1 MKTKEDFEQMALDT
15 RPELDRAIGTV
26 TADAISTATG
36 MLERHYEIA
45 AEREGSSYTGPV
57 RNRHEAYGI
66 AAEQMGKINSAV
78 KAVADDTKKLLGI
91 LSDPNKTAVEAVS
104 DIHNSTLTAAV
115 VLVTA
120 AATMKRTMQDL
131 YTAETYDPSPTPM
144 ELLAEGGDAF
154 QEAESLEDGT
164 DEDAEPGDNEKE
176 D

>member
-1 MKTKEDFEQMALDT
+1 MKPEYEQLELDT
-15 RPELDRAIGTV
+15 RPALLKAITAV
-26 TADAISTATG
+26 TTDAVETAHEMTI
-36 MLERHYEIA
+36 RHNEAA
-45 AEREGSSYTGPV
+45 AEEGQHVPGPV

-91 LSDPNKTAVEAVS
+91 LSDPNRTAVEAVS

-131 YTAETYDPSPTPM
+131 YTAETYDPGPTPM
-144 ELLAEGGDAF
+144 ELLAEGGDSF

>member
-1 MKTKEDFEQMALDT
+1 MKPEYEQL
-15 RPELDRAIGTV
+15 ELDPRPALLKAITAVTTDAVETAHEMTV
-26 TADAISTATG
+26 
-36 MLERHYEIA
+36 RHNVAA
-45 AEREGSSYTGPV
+45 AEEGQHVPGPV

-78 KAVADDTKKLLGI
+78 KAISDDTKKLLGI
-91 LSDPNKTAVEAVS
+91 LSDPNRTAVEAVS

>member
-1 MKTKEDFEQMALDT
+1 MKPEYEQLELNT
-15 RPELDRAIGTV
+15 RPALLKAITAVTTDAVETAHEMTV
-26 TADAISTATG
+26 
-36 MLERHYEIA
+36 RHNVAA
-45 AEREGSSYTGPV
+45 AEEGQHVPGPV

-78 KAVADDTKKLLGI
+78 KAISDDTKKLLGI
-91 LSDPNKTAVEAVS
+91 LSDPNRTAVEAVS
-104 DIHNSTLTAAV
+104 DIHNSTLAAAV

-120 AATMKRTMQDL
+120 AATMERTMQDL

>member
-1 MKTKEDFEQMALDT
+1 MKPEYEQLELDT
-15 RPELDRAIGTV
+15 RPTLLKAITAVTTDAVETAHEMTV
-26 TADAISTATG
+26 
-36 MLERHYEIA
+36 RHNVAA
-45 AEREGSSYTGPV
+45 AEEGQHVPGPV

-78 KAVADDTKKLLGI
+78 KAISDDTKKLLGI
-91 LSDPNKTAVEAVS
+91 LSDPNRTAVEAVS
-104 DIHNSTLTAAV
+104 DIHNSTLAAAV

-120 AATMKRTMQDL
+120 AATMERTMQDL

>member
-1 MKTKEDFEQMALDT
+1 MKPEYEQLELDT
-15 RPELDRAIGTV
+15 RPALLKAITAVTTDAVETAHEMTV
-26 TADAISTATG
+26 
-36 MLERHYEIA
+36 RHNVAA
-45 AEREGSSYTGPV
+45 AEEGQHVPGPV

-78 KAVADDTKKLLGI
+78 KAISDDTKKLLGI
-91 LSDPNKTAVEAVS
+91 LSDPNRTAVEAVS
-104 DIHNSTLTAAV
+104 DIHNSALAAAV

-120 AATMKRTMQDL
+120 AATMERTMQDL

>member
-1 MKTKEDFEQMALDT
+1 MKPEYEQLELDT
-15 RPELDRAIGTV
+15 RPALLKAITAVTTDAVETAHEMTV
-26 TADAISTATG
+26 
-36 MLERHYEIA
+36 RHNVAA
-45 AEREGSSYTGPV
+45 AEEGQHVPGPV

-78 KAVADDTKKLLGI
+78 KAISDDTKKLLGI
-91 LSDPNKTAVEAVS
+91 LSDPNRTAVEAVS
-104 DIHNSTLTAAV
+104 DIHNSTLAAAV

-120 AATMKRTMQDL
+120 AATMERTMQDL

-164 DEDAEPGDNEKE
+164 NEDAEPGDNEKE

>member
-1 MKTKEDFEQMALDT
+1 MKPEYEQLELDT
-15 RPELDRAIGTV
+15 RPALLKAITAVTTDAVETAHEMTV
-26 TADAISTATG
+26 
-36 MLERHYEIA
+36 RHNVAA
-45 AEREGSSYTGPV
+45 AEEGQHVPGPV

-78 KAVADDTKKLLGI
+78 KAISDDTKKLLGI
-91 LSDPNKTAVEAVS
+91 LSDPNRTAVEAVS
-104 DIHNSTLTAAV
+104 DIHNSTLAAAV

-120 AATMKRTMQDL
+120 AAIMERTMQDL

>member
-1 MKTKEDFEQMALDT
+1 MKPEYEQLELDT
-15 RPELDRAIGTV
+15 RPALLKAITAVTTDAVETAHEMTV
-26 TADAISTATG
+26 
-36 MLERHYEIA
+36 RHNVAA
-45 AEREGSSYTGPV
+45 AEEGQHVPGPV

-78 KAVADDTKKLLGI
+78 KAISDDTKKLLGI
-91 LSDPNKTAVEAVS
+91 LSDPNRTAVEAVS
-104 DIHNSTLTAAV
+104 DIHNSTLAAAV

-120 AATMKRTMQDL
+120 AATMERTMQDL

>member
-1 MKTKEDFEQMALDT
+1 MKPEYEQLELDT
-15 RPELDRAIGTV
+15 RPALLKAITAVTTDAVETAHEMTV
-26 TADAISTATG
+26 
-36 MLERHYEIA
+36 RHNVAA
-45 AEREGSSYTGPV
+45 AEEGQHVPGPV

-78 KAVADDTKKLLGI
+78 KAISDDTKKLLGI
-91 LSDPNKTAVEAVS
+91 LSDPNRTAVEVVS
-104 DIHNSTLTAAV
+104 DIHNSTLAAAV

-120 AATMKRTMQDL
+120 AATMERTMQDL

>member
-1 MKTKEDFEQMALDT
+1 MKPEYEQLELDT
-15 RPELDRAIGTV
+15 RPALLKAITAVTTDAVETAHEMTV
-26 TADAISTATG
+26 
-36 MLERHYEIA
+36 RHNIA
-45 AEREGSSYTGPV
+45 AAEEGQHVPGPV

-78 KAVADDTKKLLGI
+78 KAISDDTKKLLGI

-131 YTAETYDPSPTPM
+131 YHAETHDPGPTPLD
-144 ELLAEGGDAF
+144 ELAESGGF
-154 QEAESLEDGT
+154 QEAEPISGPES
-164 DEDAEPGDNEKE
+164 DEDAEPGENETE
-176 D
+176 E

>member
-1 MKTKEDFEQMALDT
+1 MKTREDFEQMVLDT
-15 RPELDRAIGTV
+15 RPDLDRTIEAVAGE
-26 TADAISTATG
+26 AISTA
-36 MLERHYEIA
+36 LALVERHYEIA
-45 AEREGSSYTGPV
+45 AERGGSYTGPV

-91 LSDPNKTAVEAVS
+91 LSDPNRTAVEAVS

-131 YTAETYDPSPTPM
+131 YTAETYDPGPTPM
-144 ELLAEGGDAF
+144 ELLAEGGDSF

>member
-1 MKTKEDFEQMALDT
+1 MKPEYEQLELGT
-15 RPELDRAIGTV
+15 RPALLKAITAVTTDAVETAHEMTV
-26 TADAISTATG
+26 
-36 MLERHYEIA
+36 RHNVAA
-45 AEREGSSYTGPV
+45 AEEGQHVPGPV

-78 KAVADDTKKLLGI
+78 KAISDDTKKLLGI
-91 LSDPNKTAVEAVS
+91 LSDPNRTAVEAVS
-104 DIHNSTLTAAV
+104 DIHNSTLAAAV

-120 AATMKRTMQDL
+120 AATMERTMQDL

>member
-1 MKTKEDFEQMALDT
+1 MREEYEQMELDTRTALDT
-15 RPELDRAIGTV
+15 AIEAVAKDSIQTV
-26 TADAISTATG
+26 LEMIQKHHQQVAWEAQTA
-36 MLERHYEIA
+36 
-45 AEREGSSYTGPV
+45 PPFV

-78 KAVADDTKKLLGI
+78 KAISDDTKKLLGI
-91 LSDPNKTAVEAVS
+91 LSDPNRTAVEAVS
-104 DIHNSTLTAAV
+104 DIHNSTLAAAV

-120 AATMKRTMQDL
+120 AATMERTMQDL